1 MQPLEHYKLVALVTL
16 LALLLY
22 FVMGFR
28 VGRGRGKFGIEAPAT
43 SGHPDFERLYRVQA
57 NTLEWLP
64 SFLVSLWLFAFYW
77 DEKVAALIGLVW
89 IAGRILYMM
98 SYSKLAS
105 SRGPGFGIQ
114 ALAVAVLL
122 FGALGRIV
130 YLMITSGAPAHI

>member
-1 MQPLEHYKLVALVTL
+1 MDYMLNYMHVALVTL

-28 VGRGRGKFGIEAPAT
+28 VGRGRGKYGVEAPAIT
-43 SGHPDFERLYRVQA
+43 GHPDFERLYRVQA

-64 SFLVSLWLFAFYW
+64 SFVVSLWLFALYW
-77 DEKVAALIGLVW
+77 DERVAALVGLVW
-89 IAGRILYMM
+89 IAGRILYMV

-105 SRGPGFGIQ
+105 SRGPGFAIQ
-114 ALAVAVLL
+114 ALAVGVLL

-130 YLMITSGAPAHI
+130 YLMATPPM